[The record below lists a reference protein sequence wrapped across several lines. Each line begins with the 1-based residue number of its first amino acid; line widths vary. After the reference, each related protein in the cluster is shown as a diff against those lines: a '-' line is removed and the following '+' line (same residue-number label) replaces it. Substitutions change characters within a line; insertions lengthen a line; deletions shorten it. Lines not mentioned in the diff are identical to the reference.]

1 MSENRVMEK
10 TECRG
15 EKSETWKSWKMDK
28 SKKAPRN
35 SIEWSAADLNKII
48 SESNDERC
56 MNYELL
62 KFRLMTHTHDIV
74 SAQHA
79 AGTTDFAKVWMSDVV

>member
-1 MSENRVMEK
+1 
-10 TECRG
+10 
-15 EKSETWKSWKMDK
+15 MDK

-35 SIEWSAADLNKII
+35 SIEWNAADLNKII

-62 KFRLMTHTHDIV
+62 KFRLMTHTHDIAP
-74 SAQHA
+74 AQQA
-79 AGTTDFAKVWMSDVV
+79 TSTTDFVKVWMFDVV